1 MKTVQFLG
9 ESKVEIREVPR
20 PSADEGTVVLRVAA
34 SGLCG
39 SELHALK
46 GAAPSDENAYNGGHE
61 VVGVI
66 EEAPS
71 NSPYEPGTRVGAA
84 VVQGCGNCHWCN
96 QGYETACESKRFF
109 SGNGHSEY
117 FRLGV
122 NGIRPIPEDVE
133 WTPAV
138 VLTGDGLGVPVRAAV
153 RLGDTAGKKVLV
165 LGLGPVGLSNVLV
178 QAWRGADVMG
188 ADLVEYRRDLALS
201 LGAAKA
207 ADAGGGGLK
216 EEVLDWTN
224 GFGPEV
230 VIMAVGRSEVLLQAI
245 ELVGRQGTVYQVG
258 ELSKATIDPSGAFI
272 RKEITMTGSWYY
284 TSSDWQV
291 MLALHEQGLP
301 YGKLVT
307 HIFPMERAQE
317 AYDLFA
323 SGEAGKVVLTYA
335 GPS

>member
-9 ESKVEIREVPR
+9 EGKVEIREVPK
-20 PSADEGTVVLRVAA
+20 PSLDEGTVIVRVAA

-46 GAAPSDENAYNGGHE
+46 GAAPSDEQTYNGGHE
-61 VVGVI
+61 LVGVI
-66 EEAPS
+66 EEAPPD
-71 NSPYEPGTRVGAA
+71 SPYQPGMRVGAT
-84 VVQGCGNCHWCN
+84 VIQGCGDCHWCN
-96 QGYETACESKRFF
+96 QGYETACESKRYF
-109 SGNGHSEY
+109 SGNGHSEF

-122 NGIRPIPEDVE
+122 NGIRPIPESVE
-133 WTPAV
+133 WPAAV

-153 RLGDTAGKKVLV
+153 RLGDTTGKKVLV

-178 QAWRGADVMG
+178 QAWRGAEVMG
-188 ADLVEYRRDLALS
+188 ADFFEYRRDLALS

-207 ADAGGGGLK
+207 ADAGVEDFR
-216 EEVLDWTN
+216 EEVLAWTD
-224 GFGPEV
+224 GFGPEI

-245 ELVGRQGTVYQVG
+245 ELVGRQGMVYQVG
-258 ELSKATIDPSGAFI
+258 ELSEATIDPSGAFI

-284 TSSDWQV
+284 TSADWQV

-307 HIFPMERAQE
+307 HVFPMEQAQE
-317 AYDLFA
+317 AYGTFV
-323 SGEAGKVVLTYA
+323 SGNSGKVALTYA
-335 GPS
+335 DGA